1 MANFEVF
8 LQSIKLSTIF
18 LFLKSESFI
27 NYYADNKYFF
37 FFHHG
42 ICQLS
47 TQQAVKWKNIATT
60 KLILKFFCFIRQGLL
75 RPYFKDVTAIF
86 NNIKERGRSE
96 LSFTSTHP
104 SVLFQIDV
112 FVFCFSMT
120 QLFFFIKFFQKIN
133 FQ

>member
-1 MANFEVF
+1 MAY
-8 LQSIKLSTIF
+8 LSRA
-18 LFLKSESFI
+18 K
-27 NYYADNKYFF
+27 
-37 FFHHG
+37 
-42 ICQLS
+42 
-47 TQQAVKWKNIATT
+47 
-60 KLILKFFCFIRQGLL
+60 LKFEAFCYFITYTIRQGLL

-120 QLFFFIKFFQKIN
+120 
-133 FQ
+133 